1 MSGKRI
7 RGFSVHAS
15 DVWMAVEV
23 LLGLTVLVVGSLVGS
38 LILAVVGS
46 VIVVGAM
53 FVMANT
59 KRTYRNGDD
68 R

>member
-1 MSGKRI
+1 
-7 RGFSVHAS
+7 
-15 DVWMAVEV
+15 MAVEV